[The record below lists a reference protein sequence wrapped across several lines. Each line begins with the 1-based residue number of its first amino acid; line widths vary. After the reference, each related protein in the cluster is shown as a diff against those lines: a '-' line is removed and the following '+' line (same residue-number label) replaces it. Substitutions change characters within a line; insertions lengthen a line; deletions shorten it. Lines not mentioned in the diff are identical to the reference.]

1 MAFNERQKEI
11 IRLLQSNV
19 SVETNKLS
27 EMFGVS
33 PVTIRR
39 DFDVLEQKGLITTI
53 YGGAIINRTMADQ
66 FFTEDIKQK
75 RLDERRQMAKIAA
88 GMIRP
93 GQTVLLDAGSTI
105 KNIAIELL
113 SKTDITV
120 LTNSILVINV
130 LAQTGNDVRVFSLPG
145 QFRKSSMCF
154 FGVTTAKFLDQVH
167 VDYAFIGGNGFSYE
181 RGLTT
186 TDLEEAHTKMKM
198 AEIADNTVAFV
209 DHWKIGQNS
218 SFTAVALRDV
228 DTLITGSGGDSEQL
242 SKLAKTDI
250 KIIEIPP

>member
-27 EMFGVS
+27 DKFGVS

-39 DFDVLEQKGLITTI
+39 DFEFLEQKGLITTI
-53 YGGAIINRTMADQ
+53 YGGAIINRTLQDQ
-66 FFTEDIKQK
+66 FFPEDVKQK
-75 RLDERRQMAKIAA
+75 RIDERRRMAKIAS
-88 GMIRP
+88 GFIRP
-93 GQTVLLDAGSTI
+93 GQTVLLDAGSTV
-105 KNIAIELL
+105 KEIAIELL

-130 LAQTGNDVRVFSLPG
+130 LAQTGNDIRVISLPG

-154 FGVTTAKFLDQVH
+154 FGVTTASFLDQVH
-167 VDYAFIGGNGFSYE
+167 VDYAFIGGTGFSYE
-181 RGLTT
+181 RGLTIP
-186 TDLEEAHTKMKM
+186 DLEEAHTKKKM
-198 AEIADNTVAFV
+198 AEIADNTVVVV

-218 SFTAVALRDV
+218 MFTAVGLRDV
-228 DTLITGSGGDSEQL
+228 DTLITGSGGNSEQL
-242 SKLAKTDI
+242 SKIAKADI
-250 KIIEIPP
+250 NIIDIPP